1 MNEQELHS
9 LYVHP
14 KIKAMIN
21 FGHGE
26 GFGLPLFEAAACS
39 LPVIATDWSAH
50 TEFLSGQTQKKY
62 KQKHFAYKH
71 RNTDFSKMGNAFS
84 MIKDGKEN
92 E

>member
-1 MNEQELHS
+1 MKQTLYSKNDLSSLLKLSVSTIDNKMGAGELR
-9 LYVHP
+9 YY
-14 KIKAMIN
+14 KIGKSVRFDDDMI
-21 FGHGE
+21 
-26 GFGLPLFEAAACS
+26 
-39 LPVIATDWSAH
+39 

-84 MIKDGKEN
+84 MIKDDKEN

>member
-1 MNEQELHS
+1 MNQTLYSKNDLSSLLKLSVSTIDNKMGAGELR
-9 LYVHP
+9 YY
-14 KIKAMIN
+14 KIGKSVRFDEAMI
-21 FGHGE
+21 
-26 GFGLPLFEAAACS
+26 
-39 LPVIATDWSAH
+39 

-84 MIKDGKEN
+84 MIKDGEEN